1 MDCICQNR
9 SILETICGHHV
20 TKFYDSVLR
29 ILKNLLR
36 WFLLTLLGVYIVSAC
51 AMLVVRYAVLPNI
64 NAWRPLIERNLSSAL
79 DLDIRIQ
86 HLSANWS
93 GLSPTLSVQGL
104 SVADS
109 LGKTLLDIPSAFAA
123 VSWRS
128 ILAGDLRLSRLE
140 LDGLVVAATRL
151 ADGRLSIAGHV
162 LDPGSEDRLELNG
175 NTLAVR
181 WLLGQGIIHSRGTT
195 LIWNDERRR
204 SPELELTNTEIE
216 LSNGLF
222 SHRLAIH
229 ANLPPEVGKSL
240 DLVVRSDHVLKR
252 LGNKTNREAEIYL
265 EMQDI
270 NPQPLRAWID
280 IPEATGRYA
289 ARAWI
294 DIQQGRFGQAVV
306 DIAARGIGLPL
317 AGTLPDVASVQ
328 GSPGVATVANAEVS
342 AIVSQTHEPI
352 AVFANEAQIRLTG
365 WLSDLLPDAGIP
377 LFARSTDSKG
387 VGITLHAS
395 GAQIFS
401 PYFEPN
407 LTGLGRIDLV
417 AQFSRIAGDKLKVA
431 VSRLSLTGPTLQLS
445 LDGSWSAGGESV
457 AGVAD
462 LRGKLDQLP
471 VDMLHHYMPKTLPV
485 ETRAWMRNA
494 LIQGR
499 AADVS
504 FRLQGDLAHFPFNQP
519 DAQGQFVL
527 SGLFH
532 DLSLDYDHG
541 AQDTPGW
548 PMLIGGDGKFS
559 IDRMGFSASA
569 QSGALAGPKGERV
582 AIKSLN
588 VGIADMELDPRLKLQ
603 TVLQAD
609 ADAVVSL
616 LGASPLAGR
625 FGSALSTT
633 SISGEVVLPIN
644 LSLNLDQ
651 PDEVALL
658 GSVRFDGNSISFDNP
673 IPKLESI
680 RGSVEFTEKTVKTD
694 DLKLRVLDGD
704 ARVSGSLGA
713 EGKGVQVDGT
723 LSAAGLLAL
732 ADMPGLS
739 VIDGRTT
746 YQIRLRE
753 LPSGGL
759 DIQATSPM
767 VGLAVAL
774 PAPLGK
780 SAEQRQSFSLRWA
793 STQRRTDY
801 RHAITVTMGDALN
814 LRMER
819 LTGVR
824 NGPLFQRA
832 ALGIGTPVELPE
844 SGMIVEMV
852 VDKLDWDRWNEHLDQ
867 FTRNSAKS
875 KPESEVFPEIQRM
888 QVRAANFNLSDIS
901 LTNTDLRMT
910 QNPRD
915 QWTAV
920 LKSKETDATV
930 SWRESSGALA
940 GRVVARVSR
949 LSIGDADSG
958 GAEPPKVDSIN
969 ESQWSDIPAVDLTI
983 DDFVLYGNRLGT
995 LHLQGSNIERGER
1008 WNIER
1013 LDIHN
1018 PHAKLTGS
1026 GLWTLKGADR
1036 GVRLTAAMEVE
1047 DLGDLSTFMGY
1058 PDRVREGSGTL
1069 SASVDWR
1076 NFPWI
1081 FSFESLDGEAKIDFK
1096 KGVFEHV
1103 NSRSARL
1110 LELLSLQS
1118 LSRLLRLDFRPGNE
1132 FQNGFPFTSISG
1144 DFGIAGGVVSTKNL
1158 VVASPIAEVLM
1169 VGNSD
1174 LSRKLWDM
1182 QASVKPIFDMSGAAV
1197 ATGFAVNPLL
1207 GVGALVTQFL
1217 LRTPI
1222 ERVMTSRYS
1231 VTGPWDDPKLEPLDA
1246 PPVNTSGQSNPSEFP
1261 NNQRPTDAAPASG
1274 ATNGTS
1280 APGRP
1285 GGTTGTP
1292 APTARSDASG
1302 AAPSIPTAPRPPIPT
1317 APPPPT
1323 PTAPRTLTPN
1333 LGG

>member
-1 MDCICQNR
+1 MR
-9 SILETICGHHV
+9 T
-20 TKFYDSVLR
+20 
-29 ILKNLLR
+29 LKTLLR
-36 WFLLTLLGVYIVSAC
+36 WFLLILLGVYIASAC

-64 NAWRPLIERNLSSAL
+64 NSWRPLIERDLSSAL
-79 DLDIRIQ
+79 DLDVKIQ

-93 GLSPTLSVQGL
+93 GLNPTLNVQGL
-104 SVADS
+104 SVSDS
-109 LGKTLLDIPSAFAA
+109 LGKSLLDIPSADAT

-140 LDGLVVAATRL
+140 LDGLVVSATRL

-162 LDPGSEDRLELNG
+162 LDPASEDRLELNS

-181 WLLGQGIIHSRGTT
+181 WLLGQGIIHSRSTT
-195 LIWNDERRR
+195 LIWNDQRRQA
-204 SPELELTNTEIE
+204 PELTLTNAEVE

-229 ANLPPEVGKSL
+229 ADLPPEVGKSF
-240 DLVVRSDHVLKR
+240 DLIVRSDHVLKR

-270 NPQPLRAWID
+270 SPQSVRAWVD

-294 DIQQGRFGQAVV
+294 DIQQGRLGQAVV
-306 DIAARGIGLPL
+306 DIAARRIGLPVTG
-317 AGTLPDVASVQ
+317 ALPDIDSDQ
-328 GSPGVATVANAEVS
+328 GSSGVAAVANAEVS
-342 AIVSQTHEPI
+342 VIVAEAHEPI
-352 AVFANEAQIRLTG
+352 AIFADEAQIRLTG
-365 WLSDLLPDAGIP
+365 WLSDLLPEAGIP
-377 LFARSTDSKG
+377 MFARSPNSGG
-387 VGITLHAS
+387 VGVTLHAS
-395 GAQIFS
+395 GAQIYS
-401 PYFEPN
+401 PYFEPS
-407 LTGLGRIDLV
+407 LTGLGRVDLV
-417 AQFSRIAGDKLKVA
+417 AQFSRSAGDKLKVG
-431 VSRLSLTGPTLQLS
+431 VSRFTLNGPTVQLS
-445 LDGSWSAGGESV
+445 LEGNWSADGESA
-457 AGVAD
+457 AGIAD

-471 VDMLHHYMPKTLPV
+471 VDMLHRYMPRTLSV

-494 LIQGR
+494 LLQGR
-499 AADVS
+499 AADVA
-504 FRLQGDLAHFPFNQP
+504 FRVQGDLAHFPFNQP
-519 DAQGQFVL
+519 GAQGQFVVN
-527 SGLFH
+527 GLFH

-559 IDRMGFSASA
+559 VDRMGFSASA
-569 QSGALAGPKGERV
+569 QAGALAGPKGERV

-588 VGIADMELDPRLKLQ
+588 VGILDMELEPSLKLQ
-603 TVLQAD
+603 GVLQSD
-609 ADAVVSL
+609 GDAVVSL
-616 LGASPLAGR
+616 LRASPIAGR
-625 FGSALSTT
+625 FGSALDTASV
-633 SISGEVVLPIN
+633 SGVLVLPVN

-658 GSVRFDGNSISFDNP
+658 GSVRFDGNSISLDKQ
-673 IPKLESI
+673 IPKFEGI
-680 RGSVEFTEKTVKTD
+680 RGSVEFTEKTLKTD

-713 EGKGVQVDGT
+713 EGKGLQVDGT
-723 LSAAGLLAL
+723 LTAAALLAL
-732 ADMPGLS
+732 ADMPGIS

-746 YQIRLRE
+746 YQLRIRE
-753 LPSGGL
+753 LPLGGL
-759 DIQATSPM
+759 DIQATSPL

-780 SAEQRQSFSLRWA
+780 SAEQRQTFSLRWA
-793 STQRRTDY
+793 ATQRRTDY
-801 RHAITVTMGDALN
+801 RHAITVTMGDALS

-819 LTGVR
+819 FTGAR
-824 NGPLFQRA
+824 NGSLFQRA

-844 SGMIVEMV
+844 SGMIVEAV
-852 VDKLDWDRWNEHLDQ
+852 VNKLDWDRWSEHLDQ
-867 FTRNSAKS
+867 FTRNSARS
-875 KPESEVFPEIQRM
+875 KPDSEVFPEIQRM
-888 QVRAANFNLSDIS
+888 HVRAANFNLSDIS

-915 QWTAV
+915 HWTAI
-920 LKSKETDATV
+920 LTSKETDATV

-949 LSIGDADSG
+949 LSIGEADSDG
-958 GAEPPKVDSIN
+958 VEPPKVDSIN

-995 LHLQGSNIERGER
+995 IHLQGSNIERGER

-1013 LDIHN
+1013 LDIRN

-1036 GVRLTAAMEVE
+1036 GVRLTAALEVE
-1047 DLGDLSTFMGY
+1047 DLGNLSAYMGY

-1081 FSFESLDGEAKIDFK
+1081 FSFESLDGEARIDFR

-1118 LSRLLRLDFRPGNE
+1118 ISRLLRLDFRPGNE
-1132 FQNGFPFTSISG
+1132 FQNGFPFTSIAG
-1144 DFGIAGGVVSTKNL
+1144 DFGIVRGVVSTKNL
-1158 VVASPIAEVLM
+1158 VVASPIAEVLL
-1169 VGNSD
+1169 VGKSD
-1174 LSRKLWDM
+1174 LARKVWDM
-1182 QASVKPIFDMSGAAV
+1182 QADVKPIFDLSGAAV

-1231 VTGPWDDPKLEPLDA
+1231 VTGPWDDPKVDPLDSS
-1246 PPVNTSGQSNPSEFP
+1246 PVNQSEQNNPSEFP
-1261 NNQRPTDAAPASG
+1261 SNQKPSVPAPVSGSSSGANAPAAPAVTPGASAPKPASPSLTPGSTSG
-1274 ATNGTS
+1274 A
-1280 APGRP
+1280 APS
-1285 GGTTGTP
+1285 TGP
-1292 APTARSDASG
+1292 DASG
-1302 AAPSIPTAPRPPIPT
+1302 AAVTPAAPQ
-1317 APPPPT
+1317 
-1323 PTAPRTLTPN
+1323 TLVQQ